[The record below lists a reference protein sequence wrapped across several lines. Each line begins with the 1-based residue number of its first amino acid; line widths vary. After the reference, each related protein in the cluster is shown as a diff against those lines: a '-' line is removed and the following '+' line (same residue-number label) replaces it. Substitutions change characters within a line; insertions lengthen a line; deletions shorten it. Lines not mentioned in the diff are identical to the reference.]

1 MINHARNLKTL
12 MRTTEF
18 NVLSKLC
25 EDYRDIFSMVAS
37 ADFNRLELFY
47 EELERTPYVQGLL
60 MSGELE
66 QAIGKLESKYAKIIH
81 KCVLDPGRSPKE
93 VSLLKEH
100 KRLERR
106 VRFIHRLAKVIGP
119 SDRIFVFVKPFE
131 QNKLRKQVVKS
142 LDQAKGKLNLL
153 LKDEFFQ
160 ESLLAEHHDILKR
173 LNRDIEKAT
182 KFVAEVKPD
191 YPIERIRDEDNV
203 RAKTLINRLADVCY
217 RIYGYCDETVINHL
231 TNYPWLDCV
240 TEIAK
245 IDDLIKQALS
255 RKIHLFERRIP
266 NQDSDSG
273 GWFKC
278 RIPEEDSESV
288 ELDGEWLPA
297 RTIDPP
303 WMEA

>member
-1 MINHARNLKTL
+1 MQNLKTL
-12 MRTTEF
+12 MKTTEF
-18 NVLSKLC
+18 NALSKLC
-25 EDYRDIFSMVAS
+25 EDYRDIFSMDAS
-37 ADFNRLELFY
+37 AAFNRLEPFY
-47 EELERTPYVQGLL
+47 EELVQTPYVQGLL
-60 MSGELE
+60 MSGQLE
-66 QAIGKLESKYAKIIH
+66 QAIGKLESEYAKIIH
-81 KCVLDPGRSPKE
+81 KCVLDQSRSPEE

-119 SDRIFVFVKPFE
+119 SDRPFAFVKPSE
-131 QNKLRKQVVKS
+131 QKKLRKQVVKS

-173 LNRDIEKAT
+173 LNRDIEKAM
-182 KFVAEVKPD
+182 KFVAEVEPD
-191 YPIERIRDEDNV
+191 YPIERVRDQKNAC
-203 RAKTLINRLADVCY
+203 AKILINRLADVCY

-240 TEIAK
+240 TEIAD
-245 IDDLIKQALS
+245 IDDLIDQALS
-255 RKIHLFERRIP
+255 RKNHLFKRRIP

-273 GWFKC
+273 SWFEC
-278 RIPEEDSESV
+278 RIPDEDSESV